1 MRAIV
6 WIILVTASIIGG
18 MFSFDI
24 FIDPIPILL
33 IFLLNWGAL
42 FVEFKGYLI
51 KSIISVWETDVDS
64 QILGQCAEVWKASRK
79 YVMAFSF
86 LLIFLHTIAMLRN
99 MEDASS
105 IGLLVAVILLSI
117 F

>member
-42 FVEFKGYLI
+42 FVGFKGYLI
-51 KSIISVWETDVDS
+51 KSIISDWETDIIAKLWANALRFGKS
-64 QILGQCAEVWKASRK
+64 LG
-79 YVMAFSF
+79 
-86 LLIFLHTIAMLRN
+86 HTH
-99 MEDASS
+99 
-105 IGLLVAVILLSI
+105 
-117 F
+117 

>member
-6 WIILVTASIIGG
+6 WGILITASIIGG

-64 QILGQCAEVWKASRK
+64 QALGKCAKVWEESRT
-79 YVMAFSF
+79 YTIGFCF
-86 LLIFLHTIAMLRN
+86 FDLLTCYRN
-99 MEDASS
+99 A
-105 IGLLVAVILLSI
+105 
-117 F
+117 

>member
-42 FVEFKGYLI
+42 FVGFKGYLI
-51 KSIISVWETDVDS
+51 KFVTSVWETDVDS
-64 QILGQCAEVWKASRK
+64 LTLGKCAKVWEESRT
-79 YVMAFSF
+79 YTVGFCF
-86 LLIFLHTIAMLRN
+86 FDLLTCYRN
-99 MEDASS
+99 A
-105 IGLLVAVILLSI
+105 
-117 F
+117 

>member
-6 WIILVTASIIGG
+6 WVILITASIIGG

-24 FIDPIPILL
+24 FIDPIPISL
-33 IFLLNWGAL
+33 ISLLNWGAL

-64 QILGQCAEVWKASRK
+64 QALGKCAKVWEESRT
-79 YVMAFSF
+79 YTIGFCF
-86 LLIFLHTIAMLRN
+86 FDLLTCYRN
-99 MEDASS
+99 A
-105 IGLLVAVILLSI
+105 
-117 F
+117 